1 MEGIEKCLL
10 LILYR
15 GCHIVICFN
24 NTIVYTVSVMM
35 SIEVMSGRE
44 GTYRVT
50 CTATGGR
57 LSNSSLTG
65 PGLGSGLSL
74 HRVGSSSDSGENT
87 YSMTSDTLS
96 ADVGAVYTCIA
107 KNAVS
112 SQHTTRVLKGY

>member
-10 LILYR
+10 LIYR

-87 YSMTSDTLS
+87 YYGTSDTLS
-96 ADVGAVYTCIA
+96 TL
-107 KNAVS
+107 
-112 SQHTTRVLKGY
+112 VLLKMQCLHNTPLES